1 MNALATPWWPI
12 GAATGATVGLLLGVV
27 YFMHI
32 RSMAERYVSGAP
44 PWHAAAATLAR
55 ICCAGV
61 TFFLLTRWSA
71 AAAICGLAGFTVA
84 RQWVVAGKG
93 LG

>member
-1 MNALATPWWPI
+1 MNELATLWWPI
-12 GAATGATVGLLLGVV
+12 GAATGATAGLLLGVV

-32 RSMAERYVSGAP
+32 RSMAERYVGGAP
-44 PWHAAAATLAR
+44 PWRAAAGTLAR

-61 TFFLLTRWSA
+61 TFFLLARWSA
-71 AAAICGLAGFTVA
+71 AAAIAGLVGFTVA
-84 RQWVVAGKG
+84 RHWVVAGKG